1 VNRLVKKIGQLRRPS
16 MSPWLANRLPNWI
29 KKLRRPRVSVWLVS
43 QLARE
48 DGNQID
54 NLLTPGESLRDGE
67 FPVPPAQGEDR

>member
-1 VNRLVKKIGQLRRPS
+1 
-16 MSPWLANRLPNWI
+16 
-29 KKLRRPRVSVWLVS
+29 VSVWLVS